1 VRTVFYGRVYSGLK
15 ALKLKAMLLFS
26 LPSFLA
32 VLVLCPSFL
41 LSLKTNVLVSNLPIC
56 FVSILIICSR
66 FSDTFFKIF
75 VFSYVF
81 FSFVSI
87 FVIRGL
93 W

>member
-66 FSDTFFKIF
+66 FSDTFF
-75 VFSYVF
+75 
-81 FSFVSI
+81 
-87 FVIRGL
+87 
-93 W
+93 